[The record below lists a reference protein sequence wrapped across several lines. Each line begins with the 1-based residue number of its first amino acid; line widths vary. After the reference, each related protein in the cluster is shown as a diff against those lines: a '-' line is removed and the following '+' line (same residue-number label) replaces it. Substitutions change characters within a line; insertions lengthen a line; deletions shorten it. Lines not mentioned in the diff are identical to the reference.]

1 MDATLRKSVVLIFLL
16 IFTNAL
22 TLGLTRVHGQ
32 SAGEDLAQLLSTLF
46 SNPSSIAVFIIEFLL
61 GAGLGYVAFR
71 ALKYL
76 IALAIIIFLGT
87 LLSVWVA
94 PSVNVN
100 WALIIQ
106 GLIGFAYSL
115 GFLTMLP
122 VTLGLMIGAAIAI
135 IH

>member
-1 MDATLRKSVVLIFLL
+1 MDAKLRKSVVLIFLL

-32 SAGEDLAQLLSTLF
+32 SAGENLAQLLSILF
-46 SNPSSIAVFIIEFLL
+46 SNPSSIAVFIIEFFL
-61 GAGLGYVAFR
+61 GTGLGYGFQS
-71 ALKYL
+71 LEYL
-76 IALAIIIFLGT
+76 ISLAIIIFLGT
-87 LLSVWVA
+87 LLSVWIA

-106 GLIGFAYSL
+106 GMIGFAYSL